1 MKLLATRIV
10 DAQRDPSV
18 ILPGGVFVTRLH
30 TLRPSRSIPTPT
42 VPSEKVTTALAGPK
56 NLSVTSKSI
65 QLDGTASTS
74 ADGKPLTYAWTMAQ
88 GSPVAAILSA
98 NTGTPLVQF
107 SQGRGIY
114 TFVLTVTDSTGATAK
129 DSVTVDYRGN

>member
-10 DAQRDPSV
+10 DAQRDSSV

-30 TLRPSRSIPTPT
+30 TLRPSLSVPTPT

-88 GSPVAAILSA
+88 GSPVAAILNA